1 MGLVWSIGSAV
12 WLYIFVF
19 GAAMRRQKKTIML
32 VFIPLLGVYLTLL
45 IATPVYSEFRYI
57 YSLFTT
63 LPLFCAIPFM
73 DIPKKAEAKA
83 EENEQPE
90 ETEIKAEEAVVEV
103 K

>member
-45 IATPVYSEFRYI
+45 IATPLATSIRYPYLIFLTVYLSVATAFYK
-57 YSLFTT
+57 S
-63 LPLFCAIPFM
+63 
-73 DIPKKAEAKA
+73 K
-83 EENEQPE
+83 
-90 ETEIKAEEAVVEV
+90 EEASTDVLDE
-103 K
+103 KTK